1 MMIDKKKTESQL
13 ISELEEMRQR
23 IADLEKSEAECAQ
36 KERALRESEEKL
48 LKISEATF
56 EGIAIHDKGKI
67 LEATQTLADMF
78 GYELSDVIGMNG
90 VDLVAPEH
98 RDQVL
103 EKILSAHEE
112 PYEAMCLRK
121 DGTTFICRI
130 RGKPIRYKGR
140 DVRITALRDITE
152 RKKAEEALKERE
164 RFLGEILDSIQD
176 GISILDKDLQV
187 IRVNSTMEKWY
198 AHQMPLVGRK
208 CYEVYHGRKKACEIC
223 PSLQTLDSG
232 KPAMEIVHFAGEEGV
247 KGWLE
252 LYTFPHVDSTTGQM
266 TGVIEYVRDITERK
280 LAEAKLKLLADELKR
295 SNQELS
301 QFASVAA
308 HDLQSPLVSLAS
320 SLKLLRRHLKDKLDP
335 EADEFITRTQEKAE
349 DLQRL
354 IRNLLDYSSVD
365 RRSKKF
371 KLLDCQAI
379 LDKTVANL
387 KVDIQDSDAKIT
399 HDPLPEV
406 LGNSTLLVQLFQ
418 NLIVNAIKFRGE
430 EPPRIHISVDK
441 KERECLFSFR
451 DNGIGIDPK
460 YAGRIFEIFQRLHE
474 KGVYTGS
481 GIGLATCKK
490 IVELHGGNIWV
501 ESEPGK
507 GSTFSFTIPSE

>member
-1 MMIDKKKTESQL
+1 MIDKNNTKNQL
-13 ISELEEMRQR
+13 ISELEEMRRR
-23 IADLEKSEAECAQ
+23 IAELEKAEAECVQ
-36 KERALRESEEKL
+36 KEEELRESEEKFRKL
-48 LKISEATF
+48 SAASF
-56 EGIAIHDKGKI
+56 EGILIHDKGKI
-67 LEATQTLADMF
+67 LDANQTFADIF
-78 GYELSDVIGMNG
+78 GFKLSDVIGMNSL
-90 VDLVAPEH
+90 DLVAPEY
-98 RDQVL
+98 RDLVQ
-103 EKILSAHEE
+103 EHILSEYEE
-112 PYEAMCLRK
+112 PYEATCLKK
-121 DGTTFICRI
+121 DGTAFICRI
-130 RGKPIRYKGR
+130 RGKTSVYKGSK
-140 DVRITALRDITE
+140 VRISAVRDITE

-164 RFLGEILDSIQD
+164 KFLGEILDSIQD
-176 GISILDKDLQV
+176 GISILDRDLKV

-198 AHQMPLVGRK
+198 SHQLPLVGRK

-223 PSLQTLDSG
+223 PSLQTLESG
-232 KPAMEIVHFAGEEGV
+232 KPAMELVPFTGEEGV

-280 LAEAKLKLLADELKR
+280 QAEAKLELLADELKR
-295 SNQELS
+295 SNRELS
-301 QFASVAA
+301 QFASIAA

-320 SLKLLRRHLKDKLDP
+320 SLKLLRRHFKGKLKP
-335 EADEFITRTQEKAE
+335 EADEFINHTRERAADMQI
-349 DLQRL
+349 L
-354 IRNLLDYSSVD
+354 IRNLLDYSRVD
-365 RRSKKF
+365 SRSKRF
-371 KLLDCQAI
+371 KPVDCEAI
-379 LDKTVANL
+379 LEKTVENL
-387 KVDIQDSDAKIT
+387 KVDIQDSGAEIT

-406 LGNSTLLVQLFQ
+406 PGNSTLLVQLFQ

-430 EPPRIHISVDK
+430 GPPRIHISVDK
-441 KERECLFSFR
+441 KKRECLFSFR